1 MKATQE
7 FRFETFTMVARGD
20 KPMHTAL
27 DLVSEISSIVRGSMQ
42 REIAEQHMQ
51 KIRLATGDLARFF
64 GEVWLDSLPIE
75 WILAVSPE
83 RVAAIAPLTRSR
95 FGFGDRVHRFRLL
108 QLHACAFGFPAPAAF
123 EMLLIEAHAAQLR
136 RKDVPAPGTFKTD
149 SHRGR
154 G

>member
-1 MKATQE
+1 MKKTEKLQLDL
-7 FRFETFTMVARGD
+7 FTMLAVRD
-20 KPMHTAL
+20 QPIRTAL
-27 DLVSEISSIVRGSMQ
+27 DLFSEISCIVRGSMQ

-51 KIRLATGDLARFF
+51 KIRLATGDLARYF

-83 RVAAIAPLTRSR
+83 RVAAIAPLARSR

-108 QLHACAFGFPAPAAF
+108 QLHACAFGFHAPAASG
-123 EMLLIEAHAAQLR
+123 MLLIEACAAKLR
-136 RKDVPAPGTFKTD
+136 REKTLASGTHNAD

-154 G
+154 R